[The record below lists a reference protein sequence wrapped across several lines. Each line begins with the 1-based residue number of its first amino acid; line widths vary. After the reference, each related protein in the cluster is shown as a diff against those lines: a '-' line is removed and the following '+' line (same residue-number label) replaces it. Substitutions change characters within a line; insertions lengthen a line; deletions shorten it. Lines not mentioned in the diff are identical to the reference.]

1 MSVEFIGLP
10 GVGKS
15 TILSRMRS
23 ICKKENLNL
32 KCDQNKVKPKCNLY
46 MVLFFIRYFI
56 GYPKS
61 VVFIPTSFRWLIIK
75 LAYRY
80 CLFASSNSNTQ
91 RNLPNNT
98 DGILMPIIT
107 YVVQRNPDNTSFNL
121 SKVLDIL
128 PKPDVLIVVTANIE
142 TIVKRYSER
151 GGLLSTDGLSRE
163 SVMVDSTLYNK
174 FSSGSDVIEKIID
187 LMQKKGVKVL
197 KVDNNQYLD
206 NDKLKQIIQRI
217 END

>member
-1 MSVEFIGLP
+1 
-10 GVGKS
+10 
-15 TILSRMRS
+15 
-23 ICKKENLNL
+23 
-32 KCDQNKVKPKCNLY
+32 
-46 MVLFFIRYFI
+46 
-56 GYPKS
+56 
-61 VVFIPTSFRWLIIK
+61 
-75 LAYRY
+75 
-80 CLFASSNSNTQ
+80 
-91 RNLPNNT
+91 
-98 DGILMPIIT
+98 MPIIT
-107 YVVQRNPDNTSFNL
+107 YIVQRNPDNTSFNL

-128 PKPDVLIVVTANIE
+128 PKPDVLIVVSANIE

-187 LMQKKGVKVL
+187 LMQKKRVKVL

-217 END
+217 EK